1 MINATEILEKL
12 GINPINAGVCS
23 GFGNWGKIKG
33 SRLLDSVNPA
43 TGEVLAQVYSCT
55 ADDYEVLIGESQR
68 AFREWRNLPAPK
80 RGEVVRFIGEALRAK
95 KDALGSLVSLEVG
108 KIKAEGDGEVQEMID
123 MADFAVGQS
132 RMLYGLT
139 MQSERAQHRM
149 YEQWHP
155 LGVIGV
161 ITAFNFP
168 VAVWAWN
175 AFLAAIAGDTVVWKP
190 SPKAPLCALAVQH
203 ICNQVLNEQSLPGI
217 FSLCIFEQVDLAKTM
232 VNDTRIP
239 LISFTGSVPVG
250 RDVAQVAAGRLGRT
264 LLELSGNNAVI
275 VDETADLDLAI
286 PAIVFGAVGTAG
298 QRCTTT
304 RRLFVHESQ
313 YEEVVRRLVSAYQ
326 QVKVG
331 DPLESDVLMGPLIDE
346 KALQEFRMTLEEVK
360 ADGGEML
367 FGGNVL
373 EGEGFFVEPTLVR
386 AENHWK
392 VVQRETFAPILY
404 VMSYQTLD
412 EAMALQNQV
421 PQGLSSSL
429 FTLNLR
435 QAEKFLSGQGS
446 DCGIANINIG
456 TSGAEIGGAFGG
468 EKETGGGREAGSDA
482 WKSYMRRQTNTIN
495 WGTELPLAQGITFS
509 MDS

>member
-1 MINATEILEKL
+1 MSNSTEILNKL
-12 GINPINAGVCS
+12 EIKPINAGACS
-23 GFGNWGKIKG
+23 GPGQWGAATDSG
-33 SRLLDSVNPA
+33 LLNSLNPA
-43 TGEVLAQVYSCT
+43 TGDMLAQIYSCP
-55 ADDYEVLIGESQR
+55 AADYEVLVGESQR
-68 AFREWRNLPAPK
+68 AFLEWRKVPAPK
-80 RGEVVRFIGEALRAK
+80 RGEVVRLIGEALRIK

-132 RMLYGLT
+132 RMLYGFT

-155 LGVIGV
+155 LGVVGV

-175 AFLAAIAGDTVVWKP
+175 AFLAAIAGDTVIWKP

-203 ICNQVLNEQSLPGI
+203 ICNQVLEEQSLPGI
-217 FSLCIFEQVDLAKTM
+217 FSLCISDQIDLAKMM
-232 VNDTRIP
+232 VNDPRIP

-250 RDVAQVAAGRLGRT
+250 REVAQVVAGRLGRT

-275 VDETADLDLAI
+275 VDETADLDLAV

-304 RRLFVHESQ
+304 RRLFVHESR
-313 YEEVVRRLVSAYQ
+313 YDDVVQGLLQAYQ

-331 DPLESDVLMGPLIDE
+331 DPLNSGVLMGPLIDE
-346 KALQEFRMTLEEVK
+346 KALEEFRMTLEEVK
-360 ADGGEML
+360 ADGGEIL

-373 EGEGFFVEPTLVR
+373 EGTGFFVEPTLVR

-404 VMSYQTLD
+404 VMSCQTLD
-412 EAMALQNQV
+412 EAMALHNQV

-435 QAEKFLSGQGS
+435 HAENFLSCQGS
-446 DCGIANINIG
+446 DCGIANVNIG

-482 WKSYMRRQTNTIN
+482 WKAYMRRQTNTIN

-509 MDS
+509 MDA

>member
-1 MINATEILEKL
+1 M
-12 GINPINAGVCS
+12 
-23 GFGNWGKIKG
+23 
-33 SRLLDSVNPA
+33 
-43 TGEVLAQVYSCT
+43 
-55 ADDYEVLIGESQR
+55 
-68 AFREWRNLPAPK
+68 PAPQ
-80 RGEVVRFIGEALRAK
+80 RGQVVREIGEALRAK

-132 RMLYGLT
+132 RMLYGFT
-139 MQSERAQHRM
+139 MQSERARHRM
-149 YEQWHP
+149 SEQWHP
-155 LGVIGV
+155 LGVVGI

-175 AFLAAIAGDTVVWKP
+175 AFLAAIAGDTVIWKP

-203 ICNQVLNEQSLPGI
+203 LCNQVLEEHRLPGI
-217 FSLCIFEQVDLAKTM
+217 FSVYIAERVELAKKM
-232 VNDTRIP
+232 VNDSRIP

-250 RDVAQVAAGRLGRT
+250 REVAQVVAGRLGRT

-275 VDETADLDLAI
+275 IDETADLNLAI

-304 RRLFVHESQ
+304 RRLFVHESR
-313 YEEVVRRLVSAYQ
+313 YDDVVQRLIHAYA
-326 QVKVG
+326 QVKIG
-331 DPLESDVLMGPLIDE
+331 DPLESGVLMGPLIDE
-346 KALQEFRMTLEEVK
+346 RAVEEFRATVEEVLV
-360 ADGGEML
+360 DGGEIIY
-367 FGGNVL
+367 GGNVL
-373 EGEGFFVEPTLVR
+373 ESPGFFVRPTLVR
-386 AENHWK
+386 AQNYWK

-404 VMSYQTLD
+404 VMSYQTLE
-412 EAMALQNQV
+412 EAIALHNDV

-429 FTLNLR
+429 FTLNVR
-435 QAEKFLSGQGS
+435 HAEQFLSSDGS

-482 WKSYMRRQTNTIN
+482 WKAYMRRQTNTTN
-495 WGTELPLAQGITFS
+495 WGTEMPLAQGIKFS
-509 MDS
+509 VDSDGR

>member
-1 MINATEILEKL
+1 MRSSFK
-12 GINPINAGVCS
+12 NPNEP
-23 GFGNWGKIKG
+23 F
-33 SRLLDSVNPA
+33 L
-43 TGEVLAQVYSCT
+43 
-55 ADDYEVLIGESQR
+55 
-68 AFREWRNLPAPK
+68 EWRKVPAPK
-80 RGEVVRFIGEALRAK
+80 RGEVVRLIGEALRTK
-95 KDALGSLVSLEVG
+95 KDALGSLVALEVG

-132 RMLYGLT
+132 RMLYGYT
-139 MQSERAQHRM
+139 MQSERAEHRM

-155 LGVIGV
+155 LGAVGV

-175 AFLAAIAGDTVVWKP
+175 AFLAAMAGDTVIWKP

-203 ICNQVLNEQSLPGI
+203 ICNQVLEEQSLPGI
-217 FSLCIFEQVDLAKTM
+217 FSLCISDQVDLAKMM

-250 RDVAQVAAGRLGRT
+250 REVAQVVAGRLGRT

-275 VDETADLDLAI
+275 VDEMADLDLAI

-304 RRLFVHESQ
+304 RRLFVHESR
-313 YEEVVRRLVSAYQ
+313 YEEVVQRLIQAYK

-331 DPLESDVLMGPLIDE
+331 DPLKSGVLMGPLIDE
-346 KALQEFRMTLEEVK
+346 KALEEFRMTLEE
-360 ADGGEML
+360 ARQDGGEIIC
-367 FGGNVL
+367 GGEVL
-373 EGEGFFVEPTLVR
+373 ETPGFFVKPTLVR
-386 AENHWK
+386 AENHWN

-404 VMSYQTLD
+404 VMSYQILE
-412 EAMALQNQV
+412 EAIALQNQV
-421 PQGLSSSL
+421 PQGLSSSF

-435 QAEKFLSGQGS
+435 HAEKFLSGEGS
-446 DCGIANINIG
+446 DCGIANVNIG

-482 WKSYMRRQTNTIN
+482 WKAYMRRQTNTIN
-495 WGTELPLAQGITFS
+495 WGTELPLAQGISFS

>member
-1 MINATEILEKL
+1 MDVLHELGLKAVNAGASSGGGGWIASATE
-12 GINPINAGVCS
+12 G
-23 GFGNWGKIKG
+23 
-33 SRLLDSVNPA
+33 LLDSVNPA
-43 TGEVLAQVYSCT
+43 TGQVLAQVNRCSSR
-55 ADDYEVLIGESQR
+55 DYETLVQESQR
-68 AFREWRNLPAPK
+68 AFQEWRQVPAPK
-80 RGEVVRFIGEALRAK
+80 RGEVVRLIGEALRTK

-175 AFLAAIAGDTVVWKP
+175 AFLAAIAGDTVIWKP

-203 ICNQVLNEQSLPGI
+203 ICNRVLEEQSLPGI
-217 FSLCIFEQVDLAKTM
+217 FSLCISDQVDLAKMM

-250 RDVAQVAAGRLGRT
+250 REVAQVVAGRLGRT

-304 RRLFVHESQ
+304 RRLFVHESR
-313 YEEVVRRLVSAYQ
+313 YEDVVQRLIQAYG

-331 DPLESDVLMGPLIDE
+331 DPLESGVLMGPLIDE
-346 KALQEFRMTLEEVK
+346 KALEEYRMTLEEVRQ
-360 ADGGEML
+360 DGGEIL

-373 EGEGFFVEPTLVR
+373 KGPGFFVEPTLAR
-386 AENHWK
+386 ADNHWK

-404 VMSYQTLD
+404 VMSYKTLD
-412 EAMALQNQV
+412 EAIALQNQV
-421 PQGLSSSL
+421 PQGLSSSF

-435 QAEKFLSGQGS
+435 HAEQFLSSEGS

-482 WKSYMRRQTNTIN
+482 WKAYMRRQTNTTN
-495 WGTELPLAQGITFS
+495 WGTDMPLAQGITFS
-509 MDS
+509 VDS

>member
-1 MINATEILEKL
+1 VMDVLHELGLKAVNAGASSGGGGWIASATE
-12 GINPINAGVCS
+12 G
-23 GFGNWGKIKG
+23 
-33 SRLLDSVNPA
+33 LLDSLNPA
-43 TGEVLAQVYSCT
+43 TGQVLAQVNRCSSR
-55 ADDYEVLIGESQR
+55 DYEALVQESQR
-68 AFREWRNLPAPK
+68 AFQEWRQVPAPK
-80 RGEVVRFIGEALRAK
+80 RGEVVRLIGEALRAK
-95 KDALGSLVSLEVG
+95 KDALGSLVSMEVG

-175 AFLAAIAGDTVVWKP
+175 AFLAAIAGDTVIWKP

-203 ICNQVLNEQSLPGI
+203 ICNRVLEEQSLPGI
-217 FSLCIFEQVDLAKTM
+217 FSLGISDQVDLAKMM
-232 VNDTRIP
+232 VNDARIP

-250 RDVAQVAAGRLGRT
+250 REVAQVVAGRLGRT

-286 PAIVFGAVGTAG
+286 PAVVFGAVGTAG

-304 RRLFVHESQ
+304 RRLFVHESR
-313 YEEVVRRLVSAYQ
+313 YEDVVQRLMQAYQ

-331 DPLESDVLMGPLIDE
+331 DPLNPAVLMGPLIDE
-346 KALQEFRMTLEEVK
+346 KALEEFRMTLEEVK
-360 ADGGEML
+360 ADGGKIL

-373 EGEGFFVEPTLVR
+373 EETGFFVEPTLVR

-404 VMSYQTLD
+404 VMPYQTLD
-412 EAMALQNQV
+412 EAIALHNQV

-435 QAEKFLSGQGS
+435 HAEKFLSCQGS
-446 DCGIANINIG
+446 DCGIANVNIG

-482 WKSYMRRQTNTIN
+482 WKAYMRRQTNTIN

-509 MDS
+509 VDS